1 MVGLGSVG
9 TSQDET
15 QVPPTPNDENII
27 TQTPNVSSN
36 VPSLDE
42 MPKKLEKRKRQKT
55 SRAWE
60 YFELLEREKEGAPQK
75 AQCKHCGI
83 KLICETKS
91 HGTKNLLNHIDRC
104 LKLKQ
109 KDISQMCISQAAGS
123 FSMKPTVPDKK
134 NSGRLY
140 HVPL

>member
-27 TQTPNVSSN
+27 T
-36 VPSLDE
+36 
-42 MPKKLEKRKRQKT
+42 R
-55 SRAWE
+55 
-60 YFELLEREKEGAPQK
+60 APQK

-134 NSGRLY
+134 NGTI
-140 HVPL
+140 